1 MMQTTEAPAS
11 RGGAKRGLIIL
22 ALIGFVVF
30 LLWTTLSAQKVE
42 CQMCVEFGNGRN
54 CATASASTESEAA
67 RSAQTTA
74 CGVLAKGMNESIAC
88 SNTPPVS
95 RQCRVR

>member
-1 MMQTTEAPAS
+1 M
-11 RGGAKRGLIIL
+11 AKLPTKGLIL
-22 ALIGFVVF
+22 LVVLGFVAF

-42 CQMCVEFGNGRN
+42 CQICVEFGGGRN
-54 CATASASTESEAA
+54 CATATASDEEGAA

-74 CGVLAKGMNESIAC
+74 CGVLAKGMSATIAC

-95 RQCRVR
+95 RRCRVR

>member
-1 MMQTTEAPAS
+1 MMQ
-11 RGGAKRGLIIL
+11 RGRSLILL
-22 ALIGFVVF
+22 ALLGFVAF

-54 CATASASTESEAA
+54 CATASAATESEAA
-67 RSAQTTA
+67 RSAQATA
-74 CGVLAKGMNESIAC
+74 CGVLAKGMDASIAC
-88 SNTPPVS
+88 SNTPPTT